1 MGSFIIQTCCL
12 TTALMLSEE
21 AFKRER
27 EGPGSVTAIGNGK
40 YLCTGKKSIWRN
52 KKDQHHH
59 HHLQILSPSGDENNT
74 SASASV
80 AAACV
85 YYSPVIIPSID
96 MEKQNISSNQYV
108 YWIYHHISLLK

>member
-27 EGPGSVTAIGNGK
+27 EGAGSVTAIGDGK

-59 HHLQILSPSGDENNT
+59 HHLQILSPSGDENIT

-80 AAACV
+80 AAECV
-85 YYSPVIIPSID
+85 YYSPVIIPEYRYGKTKYFIKSICVLD
-96 MEKQNISSNQYV
+96 ISS
-108 YWIYHHISLLK
+108 HFSF

>member
-1 MGSFIIQTCCL
+1 
-12 TTALMLSEE
+12 
-21 AFKRER
+21 
-27 EGPGSVTAIGNGK
+27 
-40 YLCTGKKSIWRN
+40 LCTGKSIWRN

-59 HHLQILSPSGDENNT
+59 HHLQILSPSGDETIT

-96 MEKQNISSNQYV
+96 MEKQNILSNPFVLDISS
-108 YWIYHHISLLK
+108 HFSF

>member
-27 EGPGSVTAIGNGK
+27 EGAGSVTAIGDGK

-59 HHLQILSPSGDENNT
+59 HHLQILSDRK
-74 SASASV
+74 SV
-80 AAACV
+80 V
-85 YYSPVIIPSID
+85 
-96 MEKQNISSNQYV
+96 
-108 YWIYHHISLLK
+108 

>member
-1 MGSFIIQTCCL
+1 MGSFIIQTCL

-27 EGPGSVTAIGNGK
+27 ESELGRLLPLAMEK
-40 YLCTGKKSIWRN
+40 DLCTGEKNQYGETKKISTIIII
-52 KKDQHHH
+52 
-59 HHLQILSPSGDENNT
+59 LQILSPSGDENIT

-80 AAACV
+80 SAACV

-96 MEKQNISSNQYV
+96 MEKQNIS
-108 YWIYHHISLLK
+108 